1 MLNMCVAGEDLEA
14 GDLVY
19 YSKEQNKYF
28 KWFEHFSVFP
38 SGLCAKTV
46 KKGRTFRLIKDFK
59 F

>member
-1 MLNMCVAGEDLEA
+1 MKFIKN